1 MERVLTRV
9 LGDVLVGANTT
20 CLQSLGRDLLLLV
33 AEQVDAQGELVNTGL
48 LTTKIVD
55 TDLGV
60 YSFIQQFVVPSVS
73 SSVED
78 NQKWVMVV
86 KECS

>member
-1 MERVLTRV
+1 VEGVLARV

-20 CLQSLGRDLLLLV
+20 GLKSLGRDLLLLT
-33 AEQVDAQGELVNTGL
+33 AEQVDAEGELVNTGL

-60 YSFIQQFVVPSVS
+60 
-73 SSVED
+73 
-78 NQKWVMVV
+78 
-86 KECS
+86 